1 MTDILLNNENDIS
14 IINGDFQIGESSQQE
29 IEAVLISFK
38 GEYKNTPLLGAEI
51 KRMLKARNT
60 RQGITREVN
69 EQLKYDGFQ
78 NVDFKIQD
86 AENFTINAQRNAT

>member
-1 MTDILLNNENDIS
+1 MTDILLNDQNGITTL
-14 IINGDFQIGESSQQE
+14 NGDFAVGESSQQE
-29 IEAVLISFK
+29 IEAVLIAFK

-78 NVDFKIQD
+78 NIDFKIQD
-86 AENFTINAQRNAT
+86 SENFTINAQRNGT

>member
-1 MTDILLNNENDIS
+1 MNDILLNNENDIS
-14 IINGDFQIGESSQQE
+14 IVNGDFQIGDSQQQE
-29 IEAVLISFK
+29 IESILIAFK
-38 GEYKNTPLLGAEI
+38 GEFKNTPLLGAEI
-51 KRMLKARNT
+51 LRMLKARNT

-78 NVDFKIQD
+78 KIDFNIED

>member
-1 MTDILLNNENDIS
+1 MNDILLNDLNEMTA
-14 IINGDFQIGESSQQE
+14 INGDFPFGESSQQE
-29 IEAVLISFK
+29 VESVLVAFK

-60 RQGITREVN
+60 RQSITREVN

-78 NVDFKIQD
+78 NVDFKIND
-86 AENFTINAQRNAT
+86 AENFTINAQRNGT

>member
-1 MTDILLNNENDIS
+1 MTDILLNDENDIS
-14 IINGDFQIGESSQQE
+14 IVNGDFHIGESSQQE
-29 IEAVLISFK
+29 IEAVLIAFK

-78 NVDFKIQD
+78 NIDFKIQD
-86 AENFTINAQRNAT
+86 AENFTINAQRNGT